1 MNQKNT
7 KTEILLNISQ
17 DFLTLSIR
25 YEPLSDEQIKMMY
38 PAEIAQKF
46 IQQSNE
52 IDVLNKEYDSD
63 KFSINIAQRL
73 YITRKKFRKFRSYS

>member
-1 MNQKNT
+1 
-7 KTEILLNISQ
+7 
-17 DFLTLSIR
+17 
-25 YEPLSDEQIKMMY
+25 MMY

-63 KFSINIAQRL
+63 EFSINIAQRL
-73 YITRKKFRKFRSYS
+73 YITRKKKNVDFTVRIERNSENFVAIVKDIKGSI

>member
-1 MNQKNT
+1 
-7 KTEILLNISQ
+7 
-17 DFLTLSIR
+17 
-25 YEPLSDEQIKMMY
+25 MMY

-63 KFSINIAQRL
+63 EFSINIAQRL
-73 YITRKKFRKFRSYS
+73 YITRKKKNVDFTVRIERNSENFVAIVKDIKDPSDTH

>member
-1 MNQKNT
+1 
-7 KTEILLNISQ
+7 
-17 DFLTLSIR
+17 
-25 YEPLSDEQIKMMY
+25 MY

-63 KFSINIAQRL
+63 EFSINVAQRL
-73 YITRKKFRKFRSYS
+73 YITRKKKNVDFTVRIERNSENFVAIVKDIKDPSDTH

>member
-1 MNQKNT
+1 
-7 KTEILLNISQ
+7 
-17 DFLTLSIR
+17 
-25 YEPLSDEQIKMMY
+25 MY

-63 KFSINIAQRL
+63 EFSINIAQRL
-73 YITRKKFRKFRSYS
+73 YITRKKKNVDFTVRIERNSENFVAIVKDIKDPSDTH

>member
-1 MNQKNT
+1 
-7 KTEILLNISQ
+7 
-17 DFLTLSIR
+17 
-25 YEPLSDEQIKMMY
+25 MY

-63 KFSINIAQRL
+63 EFSINIAQRCL
-73 YITRKKFRKFRSYS
+73 YITRKKKNVDFTVRIERNSENFVAIVKDIKDPSDTH

>member
-17 DFLTLSIR
+17 DFLTLSTR

-38 PAEIAQKF
+38 PAEIAQ
-46 IQQSNE
+46 
-52 IDVLNKEYDSD
+52 
-63 KFSINIAQRL
+63 RL
-73 YITRKKFRKFRSYS
+73 YITRKKKNADFTVRIERNSENFVAIVKDIKDPSDTH

>member
-1 MNQKNT
+1 
-7 KTEILLNISQ
+7 
-17 DFLTLSIR
+17 
-25 YEPLSDEQIKMMY
+25 MY

>member
-1 MNQKNT
+1 
-7 KTEILLNISQ
+7 
-17 DFLTLSIR
+17 
-25 YEPLSDEQIKMMY
+25 MY

-63 KFSINIAQRL
+63 EFSINIAQRL
-73 YITRKKFRKFRSYS
+73 YITRKKKNVDFTVRIERNSENFVAIVKDIKGPSDTH

>member
-1 MNQKNT
+1 
-7 KTEILLNISQ
+7 
-17 DFLTLSIR
+17 
-25 YEPLSDEQIKMMY
+25 MY

-63 KFSINIAQRL
+63 EFSINIAQRL
-73 YITRKKFRKFRSYS
+73 YITRKKKNVDFTVRIERNSENFVAIVKDIKGSI